1 MSAATTILSVEN
13 YCRDVGGGCRG
24 PTGSRP
30 RRGCGLY
37 ASWGTRAEARA
48 IELAPILRDLKQQGL
63 SLRGMAA
70 ALTKRRV
77 PTPRGGMWHPQLVA
91 PVLERLEAA

>member
-48 IELAPILRDLKQQGL
+48 IELAPILRDLKLYRTRFFGQKSEL
-63 SLRGMAA
+63 DSLLHTDLLPGESCLARTA
-70 ALTKRRV
+70 
-77 PTPRGGMWHPQLVA
+77 
-91 PVLERLEAA
+91 